1 MESFNQS
8 VIKHKT
14 GLPGLAAELGNISN
28 ACRIMGF
35 SGIPLA
41 AVRLLV
47 RPVELKP
54 CLRSAAGNR
63 I

>member
-1 MESFNQS
+1 MESLNQS

-14 GLPGLAAELGNISN
+14 GLPGLAAELGNISS

-41 AVRLLV
+41 AVRLLA

-54 CLRSAAGNR
+54 C
-63 I
+63 